1 VGNPAL
7 VKKHFKK
14 ETTMSYSP
22 QEIEKKWQ
30 RHWQKTNLYRTPE
43 TPQNPYYVLEMF
55 PYPSGQL
62 HMGHVRNY
70 ALGDCVARFKR
81 MQGYDVLHPM
91 GFDAFGLPAENAAI
105 KNGINPETWTEAN
118 IKSMIAQLQ
127 ALGLGY
133 DWERSLATC
142 RPDYYK
148 WNQWLFLKM
157 AEKGLVYRKKG
168 FVNWDPV
175 DNTVLA
181 NEQVIDGKGWRSGA
195 VVEKREIAQWYIK
208 ISDYAQAL
216 LDGLDALP
224 GWPERVKTMQR
235 NWIGRSEGTEIYF
248 AMAHDAQQVLPVF
261 TTRPDTLFGVTY
273 VVLAPEHPVVQDR
286 IATTPGLS
294 EYVQT
299 TMAKSNAE
307 RGDAGATKTGM
318 PLGLSVCHPLTQK
331 EIPLYV
337 SDYVLM
343 DYGTGAVMAVPAHDQ
358 RDYDFAKKFDLPL
371 QQVITPTDAEL
382 PKNSAYTGTGILV
395 NSGPFTGLTNDMAK
409 AKISQA
415 LTAANQGKV
424 VVQYRLRDWL
434 ISRQRYWGTPIPFLV
449 DETDTYHPV
458 PLDQLPVMLPKDVP
472 FDGKGNP
479 LAKSPEFMS
488 VTHEGKTY
496 RRETDTMDTFFDSS
510 WYFLRYTDVHNTT
523 LPFSK
528 EASKWLP
535 VQQYI
540 GGIEHA
546 VLHLLYARFFTK
558 VLRDL
563 GLHTHDEPFQNL
575 LCQGMVL
582 KDGSKM
588 SKSVGNTV
596 DPGHIITKYGADTA
610 RLFILFG
617 APVERDLEWSDSGVD
632 GAFRF
637 LNRVHRMLSHP
648 GEFVLT
654 ASQAACDKQLHKTIQ
669 WVTEDIERFS
679 FNTAISR
686 MMTLVN
692 WIYANGST
700 PDGVAILLQLLAP
713 FAPFLAEEGWLLLG
727 KKGSVHE
734 SAWPTFDVAMT
745 LDDIVTVVIQVNG
758 KVRDKLDVARDS
770 DEATVQ
776 AMALAS
782 EKTQKFI
789 GDLQIKKIF
798 FVPNKLLNV
807 VCS

>member
-1 VGNPAL
+1 
-7 VKKHFKK
+7 
-14 ETTMSYSP
+14 MSYSP
-22 QEIEKKWQ
+22 EEIEKKWHTQ
-30 RHWQKTNLYRTPE
+30 WQTSGLYRTPE
-43 TPQNPYYVLEMF
+43 TPKNPYYVLEMF

-81 MQGYDVLHPM
+81 MQGFDVLHPM
-91 GFDAFGLPAENAAI
+91 GFDSFGLPAENAAI
-105 KNGINPETWTEAN
+105 KNGIDPETWTEAN
-118 IKSMIAQLQ
+118 IKSMIIQLQ
-127 ALGLGY
+127 QIGLGY
-133 DWERSLATC
+133 DWERSIATC

-195 VVEKREIAQWYIK
+195 IVEKREIAQWYIK
-208 ISDYAQAL
+208 ISDYAQEL
-216 LDGLDALP
+216 LDGLDTLP
-224 GWPERVKTMQR
+224 GWPERVKLMQR
-235 NWIGRSEGTEIYF
+235 NWIGRSEGTEVHF
-248 AMAHDAQQVLPVF
+248 TLSHDTASTLTVF

-273 VVLAPEHPVVQDR
+273 VVLAPEHPLVQSV
-286 IATTPGLS
+286 IAAGNADIVNT
-294 EYVQT
+294 YVQQT
-299 TMAKSNAE
+299 LAKSNAE
-307 RGDAGATKTGM
+307 RGDAGAEKTGM
-318 PLGLSVCHPLTQK
+318 ALGLSVIHPLTQK
-331 EIPLYV
+331 ELPLYV

-358 RDYDFAKKFDLPL
+358 RDYDFAKKFALPH
-371 QQVITPTDAEL
+371 QQVIAPTASAL
-382 PKNSAYTGTGILV
+382 PENAAYTGPGTLV
-395 NSGPFTGLTNDMAK
+395 NSGPFTGLTNDDAK
-409 AKISQA
+409 AEISKA
-415 LTAANQGKV
+415 LTEKNQGKV

-488 VTHEGKTY
+488 VTHEGKHY

-510 WYFLRYTDVHNTT
+510 WYFLRYTDPKNTE

-528 EASKWLP
+528 EASQWLP

-596 DPGHIITKYGADTA
+596 DPGHIISRYGADTA

-632 GAFRF
+632 GSFRF
-637 LNRVHRMLSHP
+637 LNRVHRMITHP
-648 GEFVLT
+648 GEFTLT
-654 ASQAACDKQLHKTIQ
+654 ATPGELDKQLHKTIQ
-669 WVTEDIERFS
+669 RVTEDIERFS

-686 MMTLVN
+686 MMELVN
-692 WIYANGST
+692 WIYANGCTAAS
-700 PDGVAILLQLLAP
+700 VAILLQLLAP
-713 FAPFLAEEGWLLLG
+713 FAPFLAEEGWETLG
-727 KKGSVHE
+727 KKGSIHT
-734 SAWPTFDVAMT
+734 STWPAFDVAKT
-745 LDDIVTVVIQVNG
+745 IDDTVTIVVQING
-758 KVRDKLDVARDS
+758 KVRDKLEVARDS
-770 DEATVQ
+770 DQATVQ
-776 AMALAS
+776 ALAMVS
-782 EKTQKFI
+782 AKSQKFLE
-789 GDLQIKKIF
+789 GVAVKKVF
-798 FVPNKLLNV
+798 FVPNKLINIV
-807 VCS
+807 GG

>member
-1 VGNPAL
+1 
-7 VKKHFKK
+7 
-14 ETTMSYSP
+14 MSYTP
-22 QEIEKKWQ
+22 QSIEEKWTS
-30 RHWQKTNLYRTPE
+30 HWQNSGLYRTPE
-43 TPQNPYYVLEMF
+43 TPKNPYYVLEMF

-81 MQGYDVLHPM
+81 MQGFDVLHPM

-105 KNGINPETWTEAN
+105 KNGIDPEKWTEAN
-118 IKSMIAQLQ
+118 IQSMIIQLQ
-127 ALGLGY
+127 QLGLGY
-133 DWERSLATC
+133 DWDRSIATC
-142 RPDYYK
+142 RSDYYK

-208 ISDYAQAL
+208 ISDYAQEL
-216 LDGLDALP
+216 LDGLDTLS
-224 GWPERVKTMQR
+224 GWPERVKIMQR
-235 NWIGRSEGTEIYF
+235 NWIGRSEGTEVDF
-248 AMAHDAQQVLPVF
+248 ALSHAPQDKLTVF

-273 VVLAPEHPVVQDR
+273 VVLAPEHPLVQTV
-286 IATTPGLS
+286 IAKGNADSLAD
-294 EYVQT
+294 YVQKT
-299 TMAKSNAE
+299 LAKSTAE
-307 RGDAGATKTGM
+307 RGDANAKKTGM
-318 PLGLSVCHPLTQK
+318 ALGLSVIHPLTQA
-331 EIPLYV
+331 EIPIYV

-343 DYGTGAVMAVPAHDQ
+343 DYGTGAVMAVPAHDS
-358 RDYDFAKKFDLPL
+358 RDYDFAQTFGLPQ
-371 QQVITPTDAEL
+371 QQVISPDTGDYDTT
-382 PKNSAYTGTGILV
+382 SAYTGTGTLIH
-395 NSGPFTGLTNDMAK
+395 SGPFTGLSSDVAK
-409 AKISQA
+409 STISQT
-415 LTAANQGKV
+415 LVDTEQGKV

-449 DETDTYHPV
+449 DADDAYHPV
-458 PLDQLPVMLPKDVP
+458 PLEQLPVMLPKDVP

-479 LAKSPEFMS
+479 LCRAPEFMS
-488 VTHEGKTY
+488 VTINGKEY

-510 WYFLRYTDVHNTT
+510 WYFLRYTDAKNTE

-528 EASKWLP
+528 VASEWLP

-596 DPGHIITKYGADTA
+596 DPNHIISKYGADTA

-617 APVERDLEWSDSGVD
+617 APVERDLEWSDTGVD
-632 GAFRF
+632 GSFRF
-637 LNRVHRMLSHP
+637 LNRVYRMLSHP
-648 GEFVLT
+648 EEFKLT
-654 ASQAACDKQLHKTIQ
+654 ASEAEWNKQLHKTIQ
-669 WVTEDIERFS
+669 RVTEDIERFS

-686 MMTLVN
+686 MMELVN
-692 WIYANGST
+692 WIYTHGT
-700 PDGVAILLQLLAP
+700 KPEGVAILLQLLAP
-713 FAPFLAEEGWLLLG
+713 FAPFLAEEGWSILG
-727 KKGSVHE
+727 KKGSIHE
-734 SAWPTFDVAMT
+734 SPWPLFDLALTIDETVT
-745 LDDIVTVVIQVNG
+745 IVVQING
-758 KVRDKLDVARDS
+758 KVRDKLEVARDS
-770 DEATVQ
+770 DQETIQ
-776 AMALAS
+776 KLALAS
-782 EKTQKFI
+782 EKTQKFV
-789 GDLQIKKIF
+789 GELQIKKMF
-798 FVPNKLLNV
+798 VVPNKLINIV
-807 VCS
+807 VA

>member
-1 VGNPAL
+1 MSYTPQTIEEKW
-7 VKKHFKK
+7 KKH
-14 ETTMSYSP
+14 
-22 QEIEKKWQ
+22 WQ
-30 RHWQKTNLYRTPE
+30 ASGLYRTPE
-43 TPQNPYYVLEMF
+43 TPKNPYYVLEMF

-81 MQGYDVLHPM
+81 MQGHDVLHPM

-105 KNGINPETWTEAN
+105 KKGIDPEKWTEAN
-118 IKSMIAQLQ
+118 IESMIAQLKE
-127 ALGLGY
+127 LGLGY
-133 DWERSLATC
+133 DWDRSIATC

-208 ISDYAQAL
+208 ISDYAQEL
-216 LDGLDALP
+216 LDGLDTLS
-224 GWPERVKTMQR
+224 GWPERVKMMQR
-235 NWIGRSEGTEIYF
+235 NWIGRSEGTEVDFKHVRNPQEI
-248 AMAHDAQQVLPVF
+248 LTVF

-273 VVLAPEHPVVQDR
+273 VVLAPEHPLVQDV
-286 IATTPGLS
+286 IANTPSKELAP
-294 EYVQT
+294 YVQT
-299 TMAKSNAE
+299 TLTKSNAE
-307 RGDAGATKTGM
+307 RGDANAKKTGIA
-318 PLGLSVCHPLTQK
+318 LGISVIHPLTQK
-331 EIPLYV
+331 EIPVYV

-358 RDYDFAKKFDLPL
+358 RDYDFAKQFNLPM
-371 QQVITPTDAEL
+371 QQVIAPIDSEL
-382 PKNSAYTGTGILV
+382 PNDSAYTGAGTLIH
-395 NSGPFTGLTNDMAK
+395 SDTFTGLANDIAK
-409 AKISQA
+409 SAISTALQDAKK
-415 LTAANQGKV
+415 GKI

-449 DETDTYHPV
+449 DDNDTYHPV

-479 LAKSPEFMS
+479 LARAAEFVS
-488 VTHEGKTY
+488 VTHDGNSY

-510 WYFLRYTDVHNTT
+510 WYFLRYTDAQNTT

-528 EASKWLP
+528 EASQWLP

-563 GLHTHDEPFQNL
+563 GLHDHDEPFQNL

-596 DPGHIITKYGADTA
+596 DPGHIIAKYGADTA

-632 GAFRF
+632 GSFRF
-637 LNRVHRMLSHP
+637 LNRVYRMLTHSE
-648 GEFVLT
+648 EFPLT
-654 ASQAACDKQLHKTIQ
+654 APKSELEKQVHKTIQ
-669 WVTEDIERFS
+669 RVTEDIERFS

-686 MMTLVN
+686 MMELVN
-692 WIYANGST
+692 WLYAHGST
-700 PDGVAILLQLLAP
+700 PDTTATLLQLLAP
-713 FAPFLAEEGWLLLG
+713 FAPFLAEEGWHMLG
-727 KKGSVHE
+727 KKGSIHE
-734 SAWPTFDVAMT
+734 STWPHFDIT
-745 LDDIVTVVIQVNG
+745 KTIDDTVTVVVQVNG
-758 KVRDKLDVARDS
+758 KVRDKLDIARDS
-770 DEATVQ
+770 DQESVQ
-776 AMALAS
+776 TAALAS
-782 EKTQKFI
+782 EKVQKFVNDVTI
-789 GDLQIKKIF
+789 TKVF
-798 FVPNKLLNV
+798 FVPNKLISFV
-807 VCS
+807 GE